1 MVNLLVGNKNTREID
16 ILCQELTND
25 KNYRVD
31 NTSTGAE
38 TINTYW
44 EINPD
49 ILVIDNN
56 LSDMSVEDIIN
67 RLSSSP
73 VEQKKCNMILTLT
86 PDYKLNFNNY
96 TKINRIIYK
105 PILHNELSDAV
116 KTMAIDYNT
125 PDLEFGELDWL
136 LQSINF
142 NCMSAGYR
150 YMKDAITYYY
160 YRPNELEFLTNVL
173 KYLAY
178 KYNVPESRVRDSLKS
193 SIRPF
198 NNNTVYTCPP
208 DLYKVLYNNGNRLSL
223 KDFIERIV
231 YYLIRTKNKGRLF

>member
-67 RLSSSP
+67 RLS
-73 VEQKKCNMILTLT
+73 
-86 PDYKLNFNNY
+86 
-96 TKINRIIYK
+96 
-105 PILHNELSDAV
+105 
-116 KTMAIDYNT
+116 
-125 PDLEFGELDWL
+125 
-136 LQSINF
+136 
-142 NCMSAGYR
+142 
-150 YMKDAITYYY
+150 
-160 YRPNELEFLTNVL
+160 
-173 KYLAY
+173 
-178 KYNVPESRVRDSLKS
+178 
-193 SIRPF
+193 
-198 NNNTVYTCPP
+198 
-208 DLYKVLYNNGNRLSL
+208 
-223 KDFIERIV
+223 
-231 YYLIRTKNKGRLF
+231 